1 MSIFYNNREIN
12 ILSKVIYEK
21 SKNEY
26 RKNRSNMKIHKIDS
40 IYQTN
45 RQKNKK
51 KTDREL
57 KKSKNFSLRNVWQ

>member
-1 MSIFYNNREIN
+1 MEHISYKEKDLIWVSSINNREKN

-45 RQKNKK
+45 R
-51 KTDREL
+51 
-57 KKSKNFSLRNVWQ
+57 

>member
-1 MSIFYNNREIN
+1 MEHISYKEKDLIWVSSINNREIN

-45 RQKNKK
+45 R
-51 KTDREL
+51 
-57 KKSKNFSLRNVWQ
+57 